1 LANGDS
7 ILGEYLVRKAIAAQQ
22 IFDGEKFHHDSVLV
36 FDNANIITLA
46 KQKDLMDDSIEV
58 TYFSD
63 ATIVPAFIDI
73 QVNGGGGV
81 MFNDDQ
87 SPSTIETILR
97 AHRKNGTGYLLPTL
111 ISSVSEKMS
120 AALQGVQ
127 QALLDQTP
135 GLLGIHLE
143 GPWLSPEKKGAHD
156 PSTFFDPSL
165 EELNRLP
172 WLVQGKTL
180 ITLAPEQVNQN
191 AIEWLNEHEIILFAG
206 HSNANEKDVTNKL
219 DHIHGFTHLY
229 NAMSPQTGRELGVV
243 GMALR
248 HDDKWVSF
256 IADGHHV
263 HPSNIV
269 MAAKLKPKHKMVLVT
284 DAMGSVGSQ
293 DGCFELDGEKICEV
307 DGVLINKNG
316 NLAGAHITMTQS
328 VANLLE
334 WGIEKS
340 HAFQM
345 ASTNAALALN
355 LGDELGYLKPG
366 YRASATILDQDSQ
379 CQAVLLEGVL
389 YNS

>member
-1 LANGDS
+1 
-7 ILGEYLVRKAIAAQQ
+7 
-22 IFDGEKFHHDSVLV
+22 
-36 FDNANIITLA
+36 
-46 KQKDLMDDSIEV
+46 
-58 TYFSD
+58 
-63 ATIVPAFIDI
+63 
-73 QVNGGGGV
+73 
-81 MFNDDQ
+81 
-87 SPSTIETILR
+87 
-97 AHRKNGTGYLLPTL
+97 
-111 ISSVSEKMS
+111 MS
-120 AALQGVQ
+120 AALQGVH
-127 QALLDQTP
+127 QALSDQMP

-156 PSTFFDPSL
+156 PNTFFDPSVD
-165 EELNRLP
+165 ELTRYP
-172 WLVQGKTL
+172 WLEHGKTL
-180 ITLAPEQVNQN
+180 ATLAPERVNQS
-191 AIEWLNEHEIILFAG
+191 AVEWLDEHEIILFAG
-206 HSNANEKDVTNKL
+206 HSNANEKDFTNKL
-219 DHIHGFTHLY
+219 DHFRGFTHLY

-269 MAAKLKPKHKMVLVT
+269 MAAKLKPTNKMVLIT

-307 DGVLINKNG
+307 DGVLLNKNG

-328 VANLLE
+328 VSNLLE

-366 YRASATILDQDSQ
+366 YRASATILDQDGQSL
-379 CQAVLLEGVL
+379 AVMLEGVI

>member
-1 LANGDS
+1 M
-7 ILGEYLVRKAIAAQQ
+7 RKAIAAQQ
-22 IFDGEKFHHDSVLV
+22 IFDGERFHQDSMLV
-36 FDNANIITLA
+36 FENGTII
-46 KQKDLMDDSIEV
+46 DLVRQIDLTDENIEV
-58 TYFSD
+58 TYFND
-63 ATIVPAFIDI
+63 AIITPAFIDI

-81 MFNDDQ
+81 MFNDNQ
-87 SPSTIETILR
+87 SPSAIETILR
-97 AHRKNGTGYLLPTL
+97 AHRKNGTGYVLPTL
-111 ISSVSEKMS
+111 ISSVPEKMFS
-120 AALQGVQ
+120 ALQGVH
-127 QALLDQTP
+127 QALAEHSP

-156 PSTFFDPSL
+156 PNTFFDPSL
-165 EELNRLP
+165 DELIHYP

-180 ITLAPEQVNQN
+180 VTLAPEQVNQS
-191 AIEWLNEHEIILFAG
+191 ALEWLNEHEIILFAG
-206 HSNANEKDVTNKL
+206 HSNASEKDFTNKL
-219 DHIHGFTHLY
+219 DHISGFTHLY

-248 HDDKWVSF
+248 HNDKWVSF

-269 MAAKLKPKHKMVLVT
+269 MAAQLKPKNKMVLVT

-293 DGCFELDGEKICEV
+293 DGCFVLDGEKICEV

-316 NLAGAHITMTQS
+316 DLAGAHITMTQS

-366 YRASATILDQDSQ
+366 YRASATILDQDTH
-379 CQAVLLEGVL
+379 CQAILLEGVI